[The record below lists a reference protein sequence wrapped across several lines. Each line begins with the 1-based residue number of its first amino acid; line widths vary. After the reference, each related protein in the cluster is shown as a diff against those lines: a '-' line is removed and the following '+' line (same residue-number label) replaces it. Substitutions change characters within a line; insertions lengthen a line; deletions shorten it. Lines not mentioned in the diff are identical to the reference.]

1 MLKKY
6 RFFIIIITI
15 GLITLISVFSKF
27 QDLSQS
33 NRVLKSKIKQL
44 IVENKMLAR
53 RQHKL
58 ETDPVFVES
67 VAREKLN
74 LLKEDEVI
82 YKIFLEEE

>member
-1 MLKKY
+1 VLKKH

-27 QDLSQS
+27 QDLSRS
-33 NRVLKSKIKQL
+33 NRELKSKIKQL

-53 RQHKL
+53 RQYKL
-58 ETDPVFVES
+58 ETDPVFAES
-67 VAREKLN
+67 VAREKLH

-82 YKIFLEEE
+82 YKIFSEEE